1 MKILHT
7 SDWHLG
13 KKLEGYSRIEEQE
26 KFLEE
31 LKEICD
37 REEIDILLIAGDIYD
52 SSNPPVEAEKL
63 YFQAI
68 KDLSNKGERLIIVIA
83 GNHDNPEKL
92 LASTPFSNE
101 YGIITFGKPLE
112 MKKLGKYGKW
122 EVVESFE
129 GGVLVKKDKNE
140 LFINAL
146 PYPSEKELNELL
158 SDNSKEYSQRIGE
171 ILNQT
176 QKHKKEDIKSVI
188 ISHLFTLG
196 ATKDGS
202 ERDIDLGGSV
212 FFDLNFA
219 PRADYIALG
228 HIHKPMS
235 FNNYNAYYCG
245 SPIEYRVSES
255 SFDKRVL
262 IKNLDTE
269 EIKDV
274 YLTNHKAIKSYTA
287 KSIEEAIEISD
298 KLFNKNEWIYLYI
311 ESDRPLKNNE
321 TREIKKNKNIVEIIP
336 KINWMNDSEMALDSR
351 ELPINDLFKN
361 YYKSKNN
368 VLPSDELLKSFL
380 SVIEELEYETN

>member
-26 KFLEE
+26 NFLEE

-37 REEIDILLIAGDIYD
+37 REEIQVIFIAGDIYD

-68 KDLSNKGERLIIVIA
+68 KDLSKNGERLIIVIA

-112 MKKLGKYGKW
+112 VKELGKYGKW

-129 GGVLVKKDKNE
+129 GGVLVKKDDSK

-146 PYPSEKELNELL
+146 PYPSEKELNEIL

-171 ILNQT
+171 ILTQT
-176 QKHKKEDIKSVI
+176 QNHKKENVKSVI

-212 FFDLNFA
+212 CFDLKYA
-219 PRADYIALG
+219 PKADYIALG
-228 HIHKPMS
+228 HIHKPMNFS
-235 FNNYNAYYCG
+235 NYNAHYCG
-245 SPIEYRVSES
+245 SPIEYRVSENV
-255 SFDKRVL
+255 FDKKVL
-262 IKNLDTE
+262 VKNLDTGDL
-269 EIKDV
+269 KDIF
-274 YLTNHKAIKSYTA
+274 LTNHKAIKSYTA
-287 KSIEEAIEISD
+287 KSIEEAMEISER
-298 KLFNKNEWIYLYI
+298 LMNENQWIYLYI

-321 TREIKKNKNIVEIIP
+321 TREIKKNKNIIEIIP
-336 KINWMNDSEMALDSR
+336 KINWLKETDLDLDNNELNITDS
-351 ELPINDLFKN
+351 FKN

-368 VLPSDELLKSFL
+368 ILPSDDLLKSFL
-380 SVIEELEYETN
+380 SLIEELEYETN